1 MSIRYLSNEN
11 SFYHKLIS
19 DQFNVMGA
27 NAYAP
32 GNKPNDEQIVE
43 SSFYW
48 EVSSKMCQTTVMDFT
63 FVLWRI
69 LISAG

>member
-1 MSIRYLSNEN
+1 MLHIILNICYLSNEN

-19 DQFNVMGA
+19 DQFNAMGA
-27 NAYAP
+27 NVYAP

-48 EVSSKMCQTTVMDFT
+48 EVSSKMC
-63 FVLWRI
+63 
-69 LISAG
+69 